1 MSDIDFFSLRKD
13 LINYFGTASS
23 YYPQALL
30 EVSKIKNASNQ
41 ELIKIAMANNFDLEN
56 YKDYER

>member
-1 MSDIDFFSLRKD
+1 MIDIDFFSLRKD

-23 YYPQALL
+23 YYPQVLL
-30 EVSKIKNASNQ
+30 EVSKVKSASNQ